1 MDMRKYLIFAFFPF
15 FLYACTVVGIWDD
28 DNVRVEERETMDF
41 SSSQIQKVEVRTK
54 NGAIESRMWDDDSIQ
69 VVFERWATGDYTEE
83 AEDNLDDVEIH
94 VRENTASKVLDIEI
108 ESPSRTGASYG
119 CNVYLDI
126 PASLFLD
133 FQSSN
138 GSIGVLESQNGVK
151 CSTSNGAITIL
162 DSEGSAELRTSNGMI
177 KVENHYGK
185 LDAETSNGAIDA
197 DVVLPR
203 YGQCELKTS
212 NGAITLSIPDGTSA
226 MIDASTSNGR
236 VEIRGLDVDVI
247 RMEKKGFN
255 GKMGTGEGDIGI
267 ETSNG
272 NILVKRST

>member
-1 MDMRKYLIFAFFPF
+1 MKKYLIFAFFPF
-15 FLYACTVVGIWDD
+15 LLYACTVVGVWDD

-41 SSSQIQKVEVRTK
+41 SSSQIQKVEVSTK
-54 NGAIESRMWDDDSIQ
+54 NGAIESRVWDDDSIH

-83 AEDNLDDVEIH
+83 AEDNLDDIEIH
-94 VRENTASKVLDIEI
+94 VRENTASEVLDIDIEI
-108 ESPSRTGASYG
+108 PTHTGVNYG

-138 GSIGVLESQNGVK
+138 GSVTVLESQNGVK
-151 CSTSNGAITIL
+151 CTTSNGAITIR
-162 DSEGSAELRTSNGMI
+162 DTEGLAELKTSNGMI
-177 KVENHYGK
+177 KVRNHYGE
-185 LDAETSNGAIDA
+185 LDVQTSNGAIDA

-212 NGAITLSIPDGTSA
+212 NGAITLSIPDETSA
-226 MIDASTSNGR
+226 MIEASTSNGR

-255 GKMGTGEGDIGI
+255 GKMGGGEGDIGI

>member
-1 MDMRKYLIFAFFPF
+1 
-15 FLYACTVVGIWDD
+15 
-28 DNVRVEERETMDF
+28 MDF

-54 NGAIESRMWDDDSIQ
+54 NGAIESRAWDDDSIHI
-69 VVFERWATGDYTEE
+69 VFEKWATGDYTEE
-83 AEDNLDDVEIH
+83 AEDNLDDIKIR
-94 VRENTASKVLDIEI
+94 VREDKASKVLDIEI
-108 ESPSRTGASYG
+108 ESPSRTGTSYG
-119 CNVYLDI
+119 CNVYMDI

-133 FQSSN
+133 FRSSN
-138 GSIGVLESQNGVK
+138 GSVTVLESQNGVE
-151 CSTSNGAITIL
+151 CTTSNGSITIL
-162 DSEGSAELRTSNGMI
+162 DTEGPAELKTSNGKI
-177 KVENHYGK
+177 TAKGHYGE
-185 LDAETSNGAIDA
+185 LYVQTSNGSIDA

-212 NGAITLSIPDGTSA
+212 NGAIVLSIPDETSA

-236 VEIRGLDVDVI
+236 VEIRGLDIDVI

-255 GKMGTGEGDIGI
+255 GKMGRGEGDIGI

>member
-1 MDMRKYLIFAFFPF
+1 MKKYLIFAFFPF
-15 FLYACTVVGIWDD
+15 LLYACTVVGVWDD

-54 NGAIESRMWDDDSIQ
+54 NGAIESRVWDDDSIH
-69 VVFERWATGDYTEE
+69 VVFERWATGDYAEE
-83 AEDNLDDVEIH
+83 AEDNLDDIEIH
-94 VRENTASKVLDIEI
+94 VRENTASKVLDIDIEI
-108 ESPSRTGASYG
+108 PSRTGVSYG

-138 GSIGVLESQNGVK
+138 GSIGVLESQNGLR
-151 CSTSNGAITIL
+151 CTTSNGAITIL
-162 DSEGSAELRTSNGMI
+162 DTEGLAELRTSNGTI
-177 KVENHYGK
+177 KVRNHYGE
-185 LDAETSNGAIDA
+185 LDAESSNGTIDA
-197 DVVLPR
+197 DVILPR
-203 YGQCELKTS
+203 HGQCELKTS
-212 NGAITLSIPDGTSA
+212 NGAITLSIPDETSA
-226 MIDASTSNGR
+226 MIEASTSNGR

-255 GKMGTGEGDIGI
+255 GKMGRGEGDIGI

-272 NILVKRST
+272 NILVKRSS

>member
-1 MDMRKYLIFAFFPF
+1 MKKYLIFAFFPF
-15 FLYACTVVGIWDD
+15 LLHACTVVGVWDD
-28 DNVRVEERETMDF
+28 DNVRIEERETMDF

-54 NGAIESRMWDDDSIQ
+54 NGAIECRAWDDDFIH
-69 VVFERWATGDYTEE
+69 VVFEKWATGDYTEG
-83 AEDNLDDVEIH
+83 AEDNLDDIEIH
-94 VRENTASKVLDIEI
+94 VREDGTSEVLDIYIEI
-108 ESPSRTGASYG
+108 PSRTGASYG

-138 GSIGVLESQNGVK
+138 GSITVLESQNGVK
-151 CSTSNGAITIL
+151 CTTSNGAITIL
-162 DSEGSAELRTSNGMI
+162 DTEGLAELKTSNGTI
-177 KVENHYGK
+177 KARNHYGK
-185 LDAETSNGAIDA
+185 LYAETSNGSIDA

-212 NGAITLSIPDGTSA
+212 NGAITLSIPDETSA

-272 NILVKRST
+272 NILLKRST

>member
-1 MDMRKYLIFAFFPF
+1 MKKYLVFAFFPF

-41 SSSQIQKVEVRTK
+41 SSSQIQRIEVRTK
-54 NGAIESRMWDDDSIQ
+54 NGAIESRAWDDDSIH
-69 VVFERWATGDYTEE
+69 VVFERWATGDYVEE
-83 AEDNLDDVEIH
+83 AEDNLDDIEIH
-94 VRENTASKVLDIEI
+94 VREDKASKVLDIEI

-133 FQSSN
+133 FRSSN

-151 CSTSNGAITIL
+151 CTTSNGTITIL
-162 DSEGSAELRTSNGMI
+162 DTEGLAELKTSNGTI
-177 KVENHYGK
+177 KVRNHYGE
-185 LDAETSNGAIDA
+185 LDVESSNGSIDA

-212 NGAITLSIPDGTSA
+212 NGAITLSIPDETSA
-226 MIDASTSNGR
+226 MIEASTSNGR

-255 GKMGTGEGDIGI
+255 GKMGRGEGDIGI